1 MAKSKKSGIVET
13 ASVTAPAAGT
23 TTELELTAALAK
35 EGVETPADATIEE
48 MEAIL
53 AENEAE
59 KADAPVIPD
68 EALPSCF
75 GEMFEEN
82 AEECIRCGKATGCRS
97 AMDARVKAAA
107 DLKNEEEAEEEVEK
121 AIADEKTAK
130 VAKKAEEK
138 AAKEAAKAEEKAK
151 KDAEK
156 AAAKEAKEAEKTRKA
171 EEKASAKA
179 ARDAEK
185 ATGEGSK
192 AKANVLTQA
201 SFAKDENGKLALV
214 ENPEEFTG
222 KGGKIE
228 ITFTAGDKLIVD
240 APKSKF
246 NGQTVEFLHYSVK
259 YACARTKAEGLKH
272 TADFKAEQLKPV
284 A

>member
-1 MAKSKKSGIVET
+1 MAQSKKSEIT
-13 ASVTAPAAGT
+13 VTAPVAGT

-35 EGVETPADATIEE
+35 EGVETPANATIEE

-59 KADAPVIPD
+59 KADPPVIPE

-82 AEECIRCGKATGCRS
+82 AEECIRCGKAADCRS

-107 DLKNEEEAEEEVEK
+107 DLKNEEEAEKEVEE
-121 AIADEKTAK
+121 AIADEKAAK
-130 VAKKAEEK
+130 AAKKAEEK
-138 AAKEAAKAEEKAK
+138 AAKEAAKAEEKTK

-156 AAAKEAKEAEKTRKA
+156 AAAKEAEKTKKA
-171 EEKASAKA
+171 EEKAATKA
-179 ARDAEK
+179 AKEAGK
-185 ATGEGSK
+185 AAGEGSK

-201 SFAKDENGKLALV
+201 SFARDENGKLALV
-214 ENPEEFTG
+214 ENAEEFTE

-228 ITFTAGDKLIVD
+228 ITFTAGEKLVVD

-272 TADFKAEQLKPV
+272 TADFKAEQLKP
-284 A
+284 AA